1 MSNLYKLKTM
11 KIALGVSLSSNK
23 LFLIERLVSAF
34 RDRVIA
40 DGGVFEERDCLEA
53 QLRILK
59 NIL

>member
-1 MSNLYKLKTM
+1 M
-11 KIALGVSLSSNK
+11 KIALGVSLSSDK

-40 DGGVFEERDCLEA
+40 DGGVFEERDCLKA

>member
-1 MSNLYKLKTM
+1 MLALKQ
-11 KIALGVSLSSNK
+11 ALSLSLSSNK

>member
-1 MSNLYKLKTM
+1 M
-11 KIALGVSLSSNK
+11 KIALGVSLSSTK

-34 RDRVIA
+34 KNRVIT

>member
-1 MSNLYKLKTM
+1 MLALKQ
-11 KIALGVSLSSNK
+11 ALSLSSTSNK
-23 LFLIERLVSAF
+23 LFLIERLVNAF

-53 QLRILK
+53 QLIILK